1 MSEPTYTI
9 TITETERTALAR
21 SLGMLVTKLTSA
33 PVFVEAPSGG
43 TAAARAVL
51 SPADQRR
58 MGQQKNDPA
67 MANSAQLSPP
77 AVASPAPIEQRDRW
91 ARNKKG
97 VEVPNPAGCE
107 TQKVNL
113 WKVVPADVNGKR
125 RMKVSWYAP
134 AGQKGFV
141 DAACWDEQ
149 LFPWLTKCA
158 IEGDAP
164 TILYTVRSGNY
175 LNVVGVRA

>member
-1 MSEPTYTI
+1 MPEPTYTI
-9 TITETERTALAR
+9 TITETQRTLLSRALGLFVA
-21 SLGMLVTKLTSA
+21 LLTNA
-33 PVFVEAPSGG
+33 PVFTEAPSGG
-43 TAAARAVL
+43 TAQARAVL
-51 SPADQRR
+51 APAQ
-58 MGQQKNDPA
+58 
-67 MANSAQLSPP
+67 PP

-107 TQKVNL
+107 TQKVRL

-149 LFPWLTKCA
+149 LFPWLAKCS
-158 IEGDAP
+158 IESDAP